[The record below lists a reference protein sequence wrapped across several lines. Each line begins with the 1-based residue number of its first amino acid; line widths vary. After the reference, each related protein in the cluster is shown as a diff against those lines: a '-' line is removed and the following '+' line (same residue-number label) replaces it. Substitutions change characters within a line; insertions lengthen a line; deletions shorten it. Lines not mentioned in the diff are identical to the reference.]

1 MSLLTGRM
9 DTDPV
14 PVVRQTRSFPL
25 KSVTTLKAG
34 RFNPVAVYNLLR
46 EDSSQGSI
54 PFAVEMRETHEL
66 LLNAVFLRVS
76 SWFVPHIAFERF
88 EKNPTFF
95 QKSYQGVIPMA
106 GKPLI
111 PFFATHAFGTAGSNA
126 VYKAL
131 GLFAPSAAQ
140 VNTGFLEAYNL
151 VWDFIARNRSQDITQ
166 RTALDGTLAPAFW
179 GPNNMSEIVP
189 DFDDALIAGEVP
201 LTVVAGRMPVRG
213 IGLVGVP
220 QNSIVPYNS
229 VRESDG
235 QVVNYEQGWDVN
247 GVNGNDAAGRAKMA
261 VRRGNNLSGS
271 FPDIFAELEE
281 NGITVSLANLEQ
293 ARKLVG
299 WAKLRERYEGHSDEW
314 IIDTLMQGFRIEDQE
329 FMQPIRLD
337 ETLVKFRQGIRF
349 ASNAPDLNEK
359 ATNGVATGS
368 INVHVPPNMY
378 GGVVIICAEV
388 VPEQLYERQP
398 DPYFTAASVDD
409 LPNYFQ
415 DVNNP
420 MPVVEVKNGEV
431 DSSHNNPTGLFGW
444 ARRNWRWLKWPARVG
459 GDLYVHTAGSA
470 TTEARK
476 MIWPTDVANPAL
488 SEEFYLSTTLGTTP
502 FMDQTRDQFMFSC
515 NGTVTITGLTL
526 IGAVHES
533 EANYD
538 KVREQVAPLERP

>member
-25 KSVTTLKAG
+25 KAVTTLKAG

-46 EDSSQGSI
+46 EDSSQGAI

-131 GLFAPSAAQ
+131 GLFAASDAQ

-201 LTVVAGRMPVRG
+201 LTVVAGRLPVRG
-213 IGLVGVP
+213 IGVAPGAATSSNLTINETGGQQRTGLVGWNTMATGTGRVI
-220 QNSIVPYNS
+220 Q
-229 VRESDG
+229 
-235 QVVNYEQGWDVN
+235 
-247 GVNGNDAAGRAKMA
+247 DAGHI
-261 VRRGNNLSGS
+261 GYPEIYS
-271 FPDIFAELEE
+271 ELEE

-470 TTEARK
+470 TTESRK

-515 NGTVTITGLTL
+515 NGVVTITGLTL

-538 KVREQVAPLERP
+538 KVREQVPPLERP